1 MFNGSGC
8 LTTTTNNTSTIA
20 SMNNHH
26 QSNSLSSAATTAT
39 SSTTSLFLGKP
50 TTLPNPQQSPATVA
64 PHFGQPPQLNP
75 IISTQA
81 TQLALQQ
88 GQTSNMAQLW
98 QLQQQQIQQ
107 QQQSLTDKY
116 LIFMV

>member
-8 LTTTTNNTSTIA
+8 LTTTTTIA

-26 QSNSLSSAATTAT
+26 YSNSLSSAATTAT

-50 TTLPNPQQSPATVA
+50 TTLPTQPTPTVA

-81 TQLALQQ
+81 TQMALQQ
-88 GQTSNMAQLW
+88 GQTSMAQLW
-98 QLQQQQIQQ
+98 QLQQQQHIQQQQ